1 MYVKYTFLFGSFYK
15 NEHLFLCFSTFYC
28 IIEIQKVGG
37 VMEIQKYQEKIFED
51 IKHFNEFDEEYWE
64 ARELMKALGY
74 SKWEK

>member
-1 MYVKYTFLFGSFYK
+1 
-15 NEHLFLCFSTFYC
+15 
-28 IIEIQKVGG
+28 
-37 VMEIQKYQEKIFED
+37 MEIQKYQEKIFED